1 MNQAFLRTCKR
12 ARLSCLFLSWALSYL
27 GGSSFL
33 RIPSS
38 SQGVS
43 DPQEEGAETSAEGPG
58 GRTGR
63 SGTWDPWALPGCR
76 EADLIAKGPLCK
88 ALVNPQ
94 SLSPDP
100 LAASAGFAET
110 GRGGC
115 ATAGATRPPS
125 ALPHPRALARFHS
138 LVRCPGRERRDGLGN
153 KHLCQVEGRYPKKGG
168 MATHAVSHPHPNVSN
183 SNASQ
188 TWVGIRIT

>member
-1 MNQAFLRTCKR
+1 MG
-12 ARLSCLFLSWALSYL
+12 SYL

-38 SQGVS
+38 WQGVS

-76 EADLIAKGPLCK
+76 DADLTGKGPLCK

-100 LAASAGFAET
+100 LTASAGFAET

-115 ATAGATRPPS
+115 ATAGATRPLS
-125 ALPHPRALARFHS
+125 ALPRPRALASFHS
-138 LVRCPGRERRDGLGN
+138 LVSCPGQAKEGSAGVGWGINTCARWEEDTPRRGAWQLMPPLTLTPMCPIAMLLKLGWAS
-153 KHLCQVEGRYPKKGG
+153 E
-168 MATHAVSHPHPNVSN
+168 SHRRHVK
-183 SNASQ
+183 SQ
-188 TWVGIRIT
+188 TSGPKLQT